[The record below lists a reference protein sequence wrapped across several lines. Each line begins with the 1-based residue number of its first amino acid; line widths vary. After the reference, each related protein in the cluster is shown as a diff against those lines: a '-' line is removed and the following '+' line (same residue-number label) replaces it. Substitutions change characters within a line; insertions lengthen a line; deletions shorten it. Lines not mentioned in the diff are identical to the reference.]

1 MEVTPRVCLLT
12 GASGLLGTRFIERF
26 ASRYQIVAVHHRQ
39 PVEFASQDQYFVDP
53 LAPDDDVAANDQQP
67 SLSPQIS
74 PTPRSAPGWSSRRS
88 RPWARSTSWSA
99 VPSSGTGPRSSLSTT
114 PGWLRGRSRSTPS
127 RPCGWLVQLVR
138 QAWASSVD
146 DNVERNRNIV
156 AVASSA
162 GSFSF
167 YPDLGQG
174 VYAASKAGLIHL
186 AYHLASECWDLGVRV
201 NTVVPDTFPGRV
213 ETDDVIDVIVGFDLG
228 SETGRTT
235 TLLGPS

>member
-1 MEVTPRVCLLT
+1 M
-12 GASGLLGTRFIERF
+12 AAGTF
-26 ASRYQIVAVHHRQ
+26 AV
-39 PVEFASQDQYFVDP
+39 
-53 LAPDDDVAANDQQP
+53 NT
-67 SLSPQIS
+67 LSP
-74 PTPRSAPGWSSRRS
+74 
-88 RPWARSTSWSA
+88 
-99 VPSSGTGPRSSLSTT
+99 L
-114 PGWLRGRSRSTPS
+114 WLAGE
-127 RPCGWLVQLVR
+127 LVR

-162 GSFSF
+162 GSYV

-213 ETDDVIDVIVGFDLG
+213 ETDDVIDVIVGFDQG